1 MFSRIFKIPY
11 RVIELDTI
19 TLKIYYKQG
28 VLSRCYAVIENS
40 TKDFYLRF
48 AGNRKEFG
56 FLLYL
61 AVKEDYETIKNYLGL
76 SRFCLSSLANDD
88 KITKEIIK
96 IYNKWHK
103 DIEKQAI
110 KKAKSVTAEEE
121 ATNQSIMQAISTP
134 YDSKDFKEEVK
145 KVLKEIND

>member
-1 MFSRIFKIPY
+1 MISRIFKIPY
-11 RVIELDTI
+11 RVIELDTF
-19 TLKIYYKQG
+19 TLKIYYKEG
-28 VLSRCYAVIENS
+28 VLRRCYAVIENS
-40 TKDFYLRF
+40 TKDFHLRF
-48 AGNRKEFG
+48 AGNTDEFG

-61 AVKEDYETIKNYLGL
+61 AVKEDYKTIESYLRL
-76 SRFCLSSLANDD
+76 LRFCSNGLANDN

-96 IYNKWHK
+96 LFNNWHK

-134 YDSKDFKEEVK
+134 FDSKDFKEEVK
-145 KVLKEIND
+145 KVLKEKND

>member
-1 MFSRIFKIPY
+1 MISRLFKIPY

-19 TLKIYYKQG
+19 TLKIYYKEG

-48 AGNRKEFG
+48 AGNTKPFW
-56 FLLYL
+56 LLL
-61 AVKEDYETIKNYLGL
+61 SAAVEEDYKAMKGYCIYLLFCAIGL
-76 SRFCLSSLANDD
+76 ADD
-88 KITKEIIK
+88 EKITKGIIK
-96 IYNKWHK
+96 IHNKWHK

-134 YDSKDFKEEVK
+134 IDSKDFKEEVK

>member
-1 MFSRIFKIPY
+1 MISKLFKIPY

-19 TLKIYYKQG
+19 TLKIYYKEG

-48 AGNRKEFG
+48 AGNTLIYG
-56 FLLYL
+56 FLLC
-61 AVKEDYETIKNYLGL
+61 AAEQEDYKAIEGYLSLFLFFAIG
-76 SRFCLSSLANDD
+76 LANDV
-88 KITKEIIK
+88 KITNEAIK
-96 IYNKWHK
+96 IHNNWHK

-134 YDSKDFKEEVK
+134 FDSKDFKEEVK
-145 KVLKEIND
+145 KVLKEEND

>member
-19 TLKIYYKQG
+19 TLKIYYKEG

-61 AVKEDYETIKNYLGL
+61 AVKEDYKTIERYLSYVLFCAYGL
-76 SRFCLSSLANDD
+76 AYDD

-134 YDSKDFKEEVK
+134 FDSKDFKAEVK

>member
-19 TLKIYYKQG
+19 TLKIYYKEG

-48 AGNRKEFG
+48 AGNTNEFG

-88 KITKEIIK
+88 KTTKEIIK

-134 YDSKDFKEEVK
+134 FDSKDFKEEVK

>member
-19 TLKIYYKQG
+19 TLKIYYKEG
-28 VLSRCYAVIENS
+28 VLSRCYVVIDYAKS
-40 TKDFYLRF
+40 LRLKF
-48 AGNRKEFG
+48 AGNTDEFG

>member
-19 TLKIYYKQG
+19 TLKIYYKEG

>member
-1 MFSRIFKIPY
+1 MISRIFKIPY
-11 RVIELDTI
+11 RVIELDTF
-19 TLKIYYKQG
+19 TLKIYYKEG

-48 AGNRKEFG
+48 AGNTKVFG
-56 FLLYL
+56 FLLC
-61 AVKEDYETIKNYLGL
+61 AAEQEDYKAIEGYLSYLLFCAIGL
-76 SRFCLSSLANDD
+76 ADDD
-88 KITKEIIK
+88 KITKGIIK
-96 IYNKWHK
+96 IHNNWHK

-134 YDSKDFKEEVK
+134 FDSKDFKEEVK
-145 KVLKEIND
+145 KVLKEKND

>member
-1 MFSRIFKIPY
+1 MISRLFKIPY
-11 RVIELDTI
+11 RVIELDNI
-19 TLKIYYKQG
+19 TLKIYYKEG

-48 AGNRKEFG
+48 AGNTPIYG
-56 FLLYL
+56 FLLSA
-61 AVKEDYETIKNYLGL
+61 AVKDDLKAIEAYLSLFLFFAIG
-76 SRFCLSSLANDD
+76 LANDV
-88 KITKEIIK
+88 KITNEAIK
-96 IYNKWHK
+96 IHNKWHK

-134 YDSKDFKEEVK
+134 IDSKDFKEEVK

>member
-19 TLKIYYKQG
+19 TLKIYYKEG

-48 AGNRKEFG
+48 AGNTNEFG

-88 KITKEIIK
+88 KTTKEIIK

-121 ATNQSIMQAISTP
+121 AKNQSIMQAISTP
-134 YDSKDFKEEVK
+134 FDSKDFKEEVK

>member
-19 TLKIYYKQG
+19 TLKIYYKEG
-28 VLSRCYAVIENS
+28 VLSRCYVVIENS

-48 AGNRKEFG
+48 AGNTNEFG

-61 AVKEDYETIKNYLGL
+61 AVKEDYENIKNYLGL

>member
-1 MFSRIFKIPY
+1 MISRIFKIPY
-11 RVIELDTI
+11 RVIELDSF
-19 TLKIYYKQG
+19 TLKIYYKEG

-40 TKDFYLRF
+40 TNDFYLRF
-48 AGNRKEFG
+48 AGNTDEFG

-61 AVKEDYETIKNYLGL
+61 AVKEDYKTIERYLRL
-76 SRFCLSSLANDD
+76 LRFCSNRLANDD

-96 IYNKWHK
+96 LFNKWHK

-121 ATNQSIMQAISTP
+121 ATNQSIMQAVSTP
-134 YDSKDFKEEVK
+134 FDSKDFKEEVK
-145 KVLKEIND
+145 KVLKEKND